1 MLRLNRI
8 LHIFSSEAT
17 LLANL
22 NEIIFMHQLYNVS
35 YIHYMLELQGKPNAL
50 KKEDIFY
57 IFTMSLWH
65 ADWLFS
71 VHFCRGNLN

>member
-22 NEIIFMHQLYNVS
+22 NEIIFMHQLYNVR

-50 KKEDIFY
+50 KKEDIF
-57 IFTMSLWH
+57 
-65 ADWLFS
+65 LFS
-71 VHFCRGNLN
+71 QCHYGMQTGFSVSIFVEET